1 MFTAPKRYKTETDG
15 ITTIKAGGINFT
27 KYKADKVDERISSSG
42 LVVDEETRKQ
52 MILDY
57 AIPFDEVN
65 IISSEWQ
72 VQRAYRVKG
81 GTLIEFQ
88 NKKMDVQKKYSDI
101 YHKNAKIKES

>member
-1 MFTAPKRYKTETDG
+1 
-15 ITTIKAGGINFT
+15 
-27 KYKADKVDERISSSG
+27 
-42 LVVDEETRKQ
+42 

-65 IISSEWQ
+65 IISSEWL
-72 VQRAYRVKG
+72 VQRAYRVRG